1 MSNWGEVVVDLVL
14 GVVVLINGVWVG
26 VLNISVVV
34 SGWKGKVA
42 VSVSL
47 GLFITG
53 CVVVV
58 VAGVVKNLDELF
70 ILFFSTFKGLPFD
83 KNLVAILIISDS
95 CSLVLLSN
103 IGAPRSPRPRFIK
116 LFLNFSAADINSSPF

>member
-14 GVVVLINGVWVG
+14 GVVVLINGVWVD

-53 CVVVV
+53 CVVV

-103 IGAPRSPRPRFIK
+103 IGAPKSPRPRFIK
-116 LFLNFSAADINSSPF
+116 LFLNFSAADINPSPF

>member
-1 MSNWGEVVVDLVL
+1 MSNWGVVVVDLVL
-14 GVVVLINGVWVG
+14 GVVVLINGVWVD
-26 VLNISVVV
+26 VLNVSVAV
-34 SGWKGKVA
+34 SGCKGKVA

-53 CVVVV
+53 CSVV
-58 VAGVVKNLDELF
+58 VAGVVNSVDELL

-83 KNLVAILIISDS
+83 RNLVAILIISDS

-116 LFLNFSAADINSSPF
+116 LFLNFSAADKNSSPF

>member
-14 GVVVLINGVWVG
+14 GVVVLINGVWVD

-47 GLFITG
+47 GLFNTG
-53 CVVVV
+53 CVVV

-116 LFLNFSAADINSSPF
+116 LFLNFSAADINPSPF

>member
-1 MSNWGEVVVDLVL
+1 MSNWEEVVVDLVL
-14 GVVVLINGVWVG
+14 GVVVLINGVWVD

-34 SGWKGKVA
+34 SGWKGKVT

-53 CVVVV
+53 CVVV

-83 KNLVAILIISDS
+83 KNLVTILTISDS

-103 IGAPRSPRPRFIK
+103 IGAPKSPRPRFIK
-116 LFLNFSAADINSSPF
+116 LFLNFSAADINPSPF

>member
-1 MSNWGEVVVDLVL
+1 MSNWGVVVVDLVL
-14 GVVVLINGVWVG
+14 GVVVLINGVWVD

-58 VAGVVKNLDELF
+58 AGEVKNLDELL

-83 KNLVAILIISDS
+83 KNLVAILIISDF

-116 LFLNFSAADINSSPF
+116 LFLNFSAADINPSPF

>member
-1 MSNWGEVVVDLVL
+1 MSNWEEVVVDLVL
-14 GVVVLINGVWVG
+14 GVVVLINGVWVD

-34 SGWKGKVA
+34 SGWKGKVT

-53 CVVVV
+53 CVVV

-103 IGAPRSPRPRFIK
+103 IGAPKSPRPRFIK
-116 LFLNFSAADINSSPF
+116 LFLNFSAADINPSPF

>member
-14 GVVVLINGVWVG
+14 GVVVLINGVWVD

-53 CVVVV
+53 CVVVA
-58 VAGVVKNLDELF
+58 AGVEKNVDEFL

-116 LFLNFSAADINSSPF
+116 LFLNFSAADINPSPF

>member
-14 GVVVLINGVWVG
+14 GVVVLINGVWVD

-53 CVVVV
+53 CVVV

-116 LFLNFSAADINSSPF
+116 LFLNFSAADINPSPF

>member
-14 GVVVLINGVWVG
+14 GVVVLINGVWVD

-34 SGWKGKVA
+34 SGCKGKVA

-53 CVVVV
+53 CVVV